1 LRLHTFIFVT
11 HWPELQLAQG
21 VDDDCGV
28 LDSGGVLN
36 KIISEGTKKVPAE
49 ETRDEYYWYARADET
64 WEIAN
69 KIKDMPSRIKLRMIA
84 ACYERLGHH
93 AARTKADGEATPN
106 VQANDSKS

>member
-21 VDDDCGV
+21 VSSHSGV
-28 LDSGGVLN
+28 LDSGGCN
-36 KIISEGTKKVPAE
+36 KIISEGTNKVPAN
-49 ETRDEYYWYARADET
+49 ETRDEYYWYARAEET

-84 ACYERLGHH
+84 ALYERLGHK
-93 AARTKADGEATPN
+93 AARAKANGEAAPN
-106 VQANDSKS
+106 FQADDSKS

>member
-1 LRLHTFIFVT
+1 M
-11 HWPELQLAQG
+11 
-21 VDDDCGV
+21 
-28 LDSGGVLN
+28 
-36 KIISEGTKKVPAE
+36 PAE

-69 KIKDMPSRIKLRMIA
+69 KIKDMPSRIKLRMIT

-93 AARTKADGEATPN
+93 AARTKVDGEATPN